1 MGEMEHFILG
11 NFGRLIGSTSALV
24 LPFIEFVENEIIPR
38 VRIVMPYYLAIG
50 SLFILWII
58 WHHRELNA
66 SRKNLDNSHFGPM
79 ENAFIKV
86 ETKRRKER
94 SEQKLKTIEEKKE
107 D

>member
-1 MGEMEHFILG
+1 M
-11 NFGRLIGSTSALV
+11 
-24 LPFIEFVENEIIPR
+24 VENFQ
-38 VRIVMPYYLAIG
+38 RIFQGPMEKA
-50 SLFILWII
+50 
-58 WHHRELNA
+58 
-66 SRKNLDNSHFGPM
+66 LDQM